1 MVASFFSRK
10 KKSENDVS
18 ADVGA
23 QQSDLSISEQFS
35 DAAGVERAGVE
46 WVEESESMGSADSQG
61 QVIPPSSLDDSSVT
75 WASELPGIAFSHS
88 QDTISAA
95 FSSHLGTPLTGS
107 MSSRNDAPLTS
118 SPHSDATFSTS
129 PAAPSSAGTAS
140 SHSFLPIRGKLSPQ
154 MEGIPATTYPE
165 GVGVNMDSQGHTE
178 MNPLDTHADVEN
190 HANER
195 GSASPESQRD
205 YERLP
210 DHTHSAPQTVTPIYA
225 NPSDQATQPAT
236 DQHSVAKEAA
246 ALLGTSND
254 GSQRP
259 SSGNS
264 TPPETARVETTLTP
278 KLSPQERFHRSLEQW
293 KKDLTAHA
301 SGKNADNLPRY
312 TLANAHPGGLA
323 QLYALH
329 PTRLSNLVREPN
341 SYSRILTSTRRIMV
355 RQAELSAQHGL
366 APTHFAL
373 GYATWTHQG
382 SRHNSPA
389 LMRTLSFQED
399 GNDIVLTLGKDI
411 HVAPALLS
419 AASSYG
425 IDLDEAELALESGI
439 TAKSFSS
446 SRAFNFL
453 REACRQIPDFQLRD
467 DLSMGIY
474 EHPAATLLRELDDH
488 AFLSKSS
495 IVRALGGDST
505 HTDFTLKPFSN
516 TNPFDR
522 DPWSERGIGSLAP
535 EHHNVIEAVL
545 AERSLVVQ
553 GQEDINNQL
562 LASILT
568 EVAVKGRSVVHVAGG
583 RSRLAR
589 LESSLSEAGVGQLV
603 VRIDGSA
610 DDCQRLQ
617 DSLSH
622 ASEQGMAP
630 IDDSEYVEQIRN
642 ELLHTRDVL
651 SAYTRQ
657 LHAPFQHFGVS
668 AMDALQVLTD
678 ITSRKPAPRTKIRLR
693 SDVLF
698 DIAKDQGETARS
710 LLHRAEELGMFSR
723 SAAHSAWK
731 GVVITAP
738 EQVDIVMSALV
749 RLSRETLP
757 AMREDIA
764 RVTHEAQLAP
774 AGNMRHWQ
782 AEIDMLHN
790 VRDALDIF
798 KPEIF
803 EHSAADMVIATAPAQ
818 WRKERGIDMKRSQRS
833 RLIKHAQDLLLP
845 GKHVT
850 DLHRELVLVQ
860 EKREVWRHY
869 SNADSWPVLPRGLQ
883 KSVELTQRV
892 QADLELISPAL
903 ATGFP
908 DIFTMP
914 FGELQR
920 LVDRLAGDPAGA
932 DLLPQRV
939 ALLKEASELGL
950 DQLLTDLRRRHVEGE
965 KIDAELDLAWWA
977 SFLGLILASDPA
989 FRGMDPHML
998 TVLLEHC
1005 QVLDEQHT
1013 ATLLPQALDS
1023 IQRRR
1028 IQAMST
1034 RPEQYDTLQ
1043 RFIEHGKE
1051 DPCRVYSQHSLASS
1065 LVPTVLTLPTLV
1077 PTLVPRGREIDLL
1090 ILDDVSLLPVAELVP
1105 LIARARQVLVISHQS
1120 ASGSTA
1126 ELASVLP
1133 VAQLAPR
1140 PSRLNDQVARL
1151 LSYYGVPHMS
1161 IPQPWAM
1168 STEPMTGVWVETSGM
1183 PAPGATTI
1191 ESTAVEVDAVID
1203 VIIDHVLNS
1212 PGRSLAVIALNATHA
1227 DRIREA
1233 VARAIA
1239 QEPALRSFFDPEK
1252 AEPFVVADPSQVGGV
1267 QRDHIVISVGFAK
1280 NPHGRVLHD
1289 FGVFSTAAGD
1299 EVMSTLLACV
1309 REDLTLVSGIRPGE
1323 VDRTRCSTMGVHM
1336 LLDLLATAEGQVP
1349 IAPGSWPVLES
1360 QPDRLL
1366 IDLADRLYSMGL
1378 EVIPNVGVE
1387 GGIRIPLAIGH
1398 PSVPDRLLVAVLT
1411 DDADYVSEPSL
1422 RVRDRLVPQMLRDQ
1436 GWRVFTALSLAVFID
1451 PAAVAQQI
1459 VDVVLDEVERATLPD
1474 DVPTLSEESQ
1484 PVIAELAPAEQAALD
1499 ATNDARA
1506 RHDEAMT
1513 GMIQIISAEDSR
1525 DSSPAGTSPSPG
1537 AGSPVS
1543 AAEKAVHEWNASV
1556 EDVAPSA
1563 QPRLPRPPIAR
1574 GLPLSAYGDDQL
1586 DELALWIRSDGIER
1600 SQAELVEELRQ
1611 ALRLTRR
1618 GTQTDAVLAN
1628 VIRRTAHLPVQRADE
1643 KASGSVSSLGSQTS
1657 PEDA

>member
-10 KKSENDVS
+10 KTSENEIP
-18 ADVGA
+18 ADVGE
-23 QQSDLSISEQFS
+23 QQADLSSSDLVLDTAISQSAREN
-35 DAAGVERAGVE
+35 DAP
-46 WVEESESMGSADSQG
+46 DSTEYPEG
-61 QVIPPSSLDDSSVT
+61 HVIPPYAVNDSPVT

-88 QDTISAA
+88 QDTINAV
-95 FSSHLGTPLTGS
+95 FSSARTEEQKDAVSRQPSRANHGL
-107 MSSRNDAPLTS
+107 SSSSSTS
-118 SPHSDATFSTS
+118 ASNSTS
-129 PAAPSSAGTAS
+129 PASDLSAESPSAPS
-140 SHSFLPIRGKLSPQ
+140 FYPLRGKLSPE
-154 MEGIPATTYPE
+154 MGNTSTTTYPE
-165 GVGVNMDSQGHTE
+165 GLAE
-178 MNPLDTHADVEN
+178 EP
-190 HANER
+190 
-195 GSASPESQRD
+195 
-205 YERLP
+205 
-210 DHTHSAPQTVTPIYA
+210 
-225 NPSDQATQPAT
+225 
-236 DQHSVAKEAA
+236 
-246 ALLGTSND
+246 
-254 GSQRP
+254 P
-259 SSGNS
+259 SSFNAISGEIEPS
-264 TPPETARVETTLTP
+264 TFPSSVSTETADTGESKIQ
-278 KLSPQERFHRSLEQW
+278 KLSPQERFLQSVAQW
-293 KKDLTAHA
+293 KTDLTAHA
-301 SGKNADNLPRY
+301 SAKSADNLPRY

-341 SYSRILTSTRRIMV
+341 SYARILTSTRRIMV

-366 APTHFAL
+366 ASTHFAL
-373 GYATWTHQG
+373 GYATWTENG
-382 SRHNSPA
+382 TKYNSPA
-389 LMRTLSFQED
+389 LMRALTFQDD
-399 GNDIVLTLGKDI
+399 GSDIILTLGKDI
-411 HVAPALLS
+411 HIAPALHE
-419 AASSYG
+419 AASANG
-425 IDLDEAELALESGI
+425 ILLSESELAHESGI
-439 TAKSFSS
+439 STQSFSS

-453 REACRQIPDFQLRD
+453 RETCRGIPDFHLRD

-474 EHPAATLLRELDDH
+474 EHPAAALLRELDDH
-488 AFLSKSS
+488 DFLSASS
-495 IVRALGGDST
+495 IVRALGGDTT
-505 HTDFTLKPFSN
+505 HTDFTLKPFSHN
-516 TNPFDR
+516 NPFDR

-545 AERSLVVQ
+545 AERSLIIQ
-553 GQEDINNQL
+553 GQEEINNQL
-562 LASILT
+562 LASIIT
-568 EVAVKGRSVVHVAGG
+568 EAAVKGRTVVHVAGG

-603 VRIDGSA
+603 ARIDGSR

-617 DSLSH
+617 DSLAH
-622 ASEQGMAP
+622 ATEQTIAP
-630 IDDSEYVEQIRN
+630 TDDSEYVEQIRN
-642 ELLHTRDVL
+642 ELRHTRNVL
-651 SAYTRQ
+651 ASYTRQ
-657 LHAPFQHFGVS
+657 LHTPFQHFGVS

-678 ITSRKPAPRTKIRLR
+678 ITSQKPAPRTKIRLR

-698 DIAKDQGETARS
+698 EIAKDQGETARS

-738 EQVDIVMSALV
+738 EQVDIVMSSLV

-757 AMREDIA
+757 ELREDIA
-764 RVTHEAQLAP
+764 RITHEAQLAP

-803 EHSAADMVIATAPAQ
+803 EHSAADMVIATAPTQ
-818 WRKERGIDMKRSQRS
+818 WRKDRGISMKRSQRS

-883 KSVELTQRV
+883 NSVDLTQRV
-892 QADLELISPAL
+892 VADLELISPAL

-908 DIFTMP
+908 DIFTMS
-914 FGELQR
+914 FDELQR
-920 LVDRLAGDPAGA
+920 LVDRLAADPSGA

-950 DQLLTDLRRRHVEGE
+950 DQLLTDLRRRHVEGDR
-965 KIDAELDLAWWA
+965 IDAELDLAWWA

-989 FRGMDPHML
+989 FHGMDPHRL
-998 TVLLEHC
+998 TVLLEQC
-1005 QVLDEQHT
+1005 QILDEQHT
-1013 ATLLPQALDS
+1013 ATLLPQALES

-1043 RFIEHGKE
+1043 RFIENGKE
-1051 DPCRVYSQHSLASS
+1051 DPSRVYSQLSLASS
-1065 LVPTVLTLPTLV
+1065 LVPIVLTLPTLV
-1077 PTLVPRGREIDLL
+1077 PNLVPRGRAIDLL
-1090 ILDDVSLLPVAELVP
+1090 ILDDVSLLPSAELVP
-1105 LIARARQVLVISHQS
+1105 LIARARQVLAISHEPIT
-1120 ASGSTA
+1120 GSSA

-1133 VAQLAPR
+1133 LVQLAPR
-1140 PSRLNDQVARL
+1140 PTRLNDQVARL
-1151 LSYYGVPHMS
+1151 LSYYGVPHVS

-1168 STEPMTGVWVETSGM
+1168 STEPMTGIWVETSGM
-1183 PAPGATTI
+1183 PAPGATTV

-1203 VIIDHVLNS
+1203 VIIDHILNTPS
-1212 PGRSLAVIALNATHA
+1212 RSLAVIALNATHA

-1252 AEPFVVADPSQVGGV
+1252 AEPFIVADPSQIGGM
-1267 QRDHIVISVGFAK
+1267 QRDHIVISLGFAK

-1299 EVMSTLLACV
+1299 EIMGTLLKCV
-1309 REDLTLVSGIRPGE
+1309 RENLTLVSGIRPGE
-1323 VDRTRCSTMGVHM
+1323 VDRTRCSTLGLHM

-1366 IDLADRLYSMGL
+1366 IDLADRLYAMGL

-1398 PSVPDRLLVAVLT
+1398 PSVPERLLLAVLT

-1459 VDVVLDEVERATLPD
+1459 VDAVLDEVERATQPQQ
-1474 DVPTLSEESQ
+1474 ESTPPVQTQ

-1513 GMIQIISAEDSR
+1513 GMIQMISAEDTR
-1525 DSSPAGTSPSPG
+1525 QQSPADTPTTPG
-1537 AGSPVS
+1537 ASYPLS
-1543 AAEKAVHEWNASV
+1543 AAEQAVHDWNASV
-1556 EDVAPSA
+1556 GDTAPPV

-1586 DELALWIRSDGIER
+1586 DELAVWIRSDGIER
-1600 SQAELVEELRQ
+1600 SQDELVEELRQ

-1628 VIRRTAHLPVQRADE
+1628 VIRRTQTLPVQLAGQAADTDE
-1643 KASGSVSSLGSQTS
+1643 NSRNYGISSEGL
-1657 PEDA
+1657 